1 MITVMHASGRW
12 LFAAGATFGLAAL
25 VDAQSI
31 RIPDLRKDA
40 RVFAPAPKPGEPCD
54 GCGVI
59 RAIREVQNQ
68 RPIPVPKP
76 LQGEAGDRGMNSGV
90 LVGAVVALPTGEGS
104 NNSRPF
110 VGGVGTPEMRSRFT
124 ETAYEIVVRLDNG
137 AHTTLR
143 RSDGWGYYVGDRVR
157 VHGVQMELLTPDG
170 R

>member
-110 VGGVGTPEMRSRFT
+110 VGGVGTPEMRERFS
-124 ETAYEIVVRLDNG
+124 ETSYEITIRLDSGGLTFVQRRDG
-137 AHTTLR
+137 AR
-143 RSDGWGYYVGDRVR
+143 FNVGDRVR
-157 VHGVQMELLTPDG
+157 VEGTQLTLLAP
-170 R
+170 